1 MIVSLS
7 SLFGRVTIKG
17 CDAQDWDLRHSSPLF
32 LEGVLSLISGLNDVC
47 MHVVGYLVVFVF
59 SQKKR
64 ESWRTSTTYLLTHC
78 RTLTIDDTT
87 QFGICGHGITETTYL
102 RRLLPDPT
110 RPFPRIPA
118 MSSPFKQ
125 RFPFKRT
132 DTSGGGGGGDDGVG
146 VETEKSHSPSKK
158 QDYGITTEIP
168 PKYDGSDVERRMS
181 TSAASIASHNISG
194 IHDNTH
200 RQLKPR
206 HIQLI
211 GIGGTIGTA
220 LYVQIGRGLLN
231 GGPASLF
238 IAFTFWYH
246 PPPLSLP
253 PQN

>member
-1 MIVSLS
+1 
-7 SLFGRVTIKG
+7 
-17 CDAQDWDLRHSSPLF
+17 
-32 LEGVLSLISGLNDVC
+32 
-47 MHVVGYLVVFVF
+47 
-59 SQKKR
+59 
-64 ESWRTSTTYLLTHC
+64 
-78 RTLTIDDTT
+78 
-87 QFGICGHGITETTYL
+87 
-102 RRLLPDPT
+102 
-110 RPFPRIPA
+110 

-132 DTSGGGGGGDDGVG
+132 DTSGGGGDDGVG
-146 VETEKSHSPSKK
+146 VENEKNHSPSKK

-238 IAFTFWYH
+238 IAFTFWYPP
-246 PPPLSLP
+246 PPPLQETP
-253 PQN
+253 YRKN

>member
-1 MIVSLS
+1 MENIYYS
-7 SLFGRVTIKG
+7 
-17 CDAQDWDLRHSSPLF
+17 
-32 LEGVLSLISGLNDVC
+32 
-47 MHVVGYLVVFVF
+47 
-59 SQKKR
+59 
-64 ESWRTSTTYLLTHC
+64 LTHC
-78 RTLTIDDTT
+78 RTLTPIDDTT
-87 QFGICGHGITETTYL
+87 QFGICGHGITETTKL
-102 RRLLPDPT
+102 RLQVLPYPT

-146 VETEKSHSPSKK
+146 VENEKSHSPSKK

-238 IAFTFWYH
+238 IAFTFWYL
-246 PPPLSLP
+246 PAPL
-253 PQN
+253 QNSIQ